1 MLNRLI
7 IAVFGL
13 SLVFA
18 LGSNAQAGPGDL
30 TSFEN
35 EPARFIPNHPKLNEG
50 IDIRPVQPSFKKPA
64 SARIVV
70 PDVTG
75 ASLPSQLYF
84 CDFQG
89 YAISGP
95 AFVWDIPDPY
105 GDDLM
110 NQRFTVEDNF
120 ECTLKVAHF
129 LMYAPNTVG
138 TPDMRV
144 YLWDDDGFG
153 FPGSLLDSVDIPF
166 ATLAAEWAATA
177 PSPFAFMSAD
187 FSAAG
192 WVFADG
198 DEYHYGWTPIG
209 GPGEGLSLV
218 SDQGGG
224 PSAGEERSSEF
235 YLGAWGSML
244 NDWGVDVAFHILSE
258 RCCEEIPFSDCYTQ
272 SYWTNVARIYRAPQ
286 PTYGD
291 TSYTQRFSV
300 EGPETLQS
308 VDLYIYDRDDGEFG
322 NDDVYV
328 TIYDDD
334 GFGQPGTQLAQVT
347 LPAGTYPSFPSA
359 SNAVFG
365 SLVLEG
371 DFHVGFSSSGV
382 PGVNWEWIL
391 SDDGLSGTARSNA
404 SGDPTWPGGTTW
416 YSMLAWWGRDVNF
429 LIEANLCRDEFSEC
443 SITNYFVNFTTVYP
457 VPDGNPVIEWA
468 QRFTALGGAE
478 CDLREISLCFYRHPS
493 FDGPRPGM
501 YTKNTAIRIYENDGG
516 FPGAVLHTTILT
528 PADYAAAGYTG
539 PDFFGAFL
547 LTITGLNVIIPPSY
561 FVGYEALTG
570 TRDSGIR
577 VCIDNQ
583 GGEGQPVG
591 GLVINAPPFGGW
603 LPSSAFAF
611 IVEDASLFLGTKVC
625 CVPFP
630 GATCLPPDT
639 WTTQSHDF
647 GRTGASNMSIDDAWC
662 DLTTSWLYE
671 TPANTIPYMSPI
683 VHDGRVYISTATSAG
698 NASTVE
704 VLDLITGANLYTISD
719 PDFGNFIFNDPTIV
733 GSILYISGGDTKR
746 ITAWDI
752 STTPATKVMSRLFGG
767 AVGPL
772 RFANT
777 IVLDIGGTDVVY
789 AASQVGR
796 VVAIDAV
803 TGADYGGW
811 AGPNPVTLISGQRI
825 LGSATDGASLFYGTD
840 IAGLDGDVFAVDAAT
855 GAINWQLSTSGG
867 LQGANVYGASDNAQ
881 REGFTNI
888 SYDAGKL
895 FVGARM
901 YGDAPRDGV
910 FYVLDANTGAVVNAI
925 KSNAFEFSNPIV
937 DINLVYLQT
946 HSRRTAGT
954 SSAGNSFFAVS
965 KKSGGVAWQSETIYN
980 SLSRGRFN
988 GQGVRSC
995 EPEDGPYPTDII
1007 INTDTEGSISFWN
1020 SLTGEQ
1026 LFRRRWD
1033 YGQDV
1038 SAGASVT
1045 LAADVTGAVH
1055 VLVTNLNG
1063 AVVDLV
1069 KGADRPRLEIQSY
1082 SLELPVNFSVVTSDI
1097 KTISNALVNT
1107 GCADLTFTNV
1117 SISDVSNGS
1126 SDPYIVSID
1135 VVRQELLDR
1144 SADLASRLAAA
1155 GSFFKY
1161 LPELNTVDEGS
1172 EFSLTSVRELARNNE
1187 RFISRAATSAH
1198 PYLNGVTSPVNG
1210 QVLAG
1215 GDSLDIILDVNP
1227 AEILRGPQIF
1237 YIGLETDDPDFYV
1250 NAGSAFLPSA
1260 FPEIKVTLVGGCL
1273 LDTTY
1278 MEFGAVPNIQVVTN
1292 TGRLGTGE
1300 DPLPGF
1306 DIDGESTIYYQGTYV
1321 FGVSAERIAMSTQD
1335 WSGGG
1340 GEVEAWKS
1348 IQADPNWCDNTC
1360 KPALLTNLTLGS
1372 MWDGAMAM
1380 YVPITGNMVCVSWID
1395 SVQNFDLG
1403 DGTGWNWRNYSAGF
1417 DDALTMGVS
1426 ANTRTFGATNVP
1438 ALANLT
1444 VEIFD
1449 ITERNGNSIPDWK
1462 FGSFHDYDIVFVLT
1476 GVEDT
1481 SLVDQ
1486 SISTAWCT
1494 DANLSSDVAWGQIKV
1509 PFGCGY
1515 TPLKNAYAIDET
1527 QGQFSTA
1534 ASGRG
1539 NPYWDSA
1546 YHYMS
1551 LPAGNHGHFVTGTPD
1566 QAQHFTLV
1574 EHDFGPNETISFGI
1588 ANFGFNSGLAT
1599 VANGSAL
1606 APTAH
1611 LVNKWVGFGR
1621 GDVDDDNVIG
1631 LADIMTLV
1639 GIVSGS
1645 VPGAIPFEH
1654 LADVNADGAVD
1665 VADINYLFDYY
1676 FNGGPCPAGAWT
1688 L

>member
-13 SLVFA
+13 GLVFA
-18 LGSNAQAGPGDL
+18 LGSSALAGPGQLSLDGA
-30 TSFEN
+30 E
-35 EPARFIPNHPKLNEG
+35 EPVRFIPGHPKLN
-50 IDIRPVQPSFKKPA
+50 DLDNARPEQPSFKKPA
-64 SARIVV
+64 SALRAL
-70 PDVTG
+70 PSGTST
-75 ASLPSQLYF
+75 AALPSQSYF

-89 YAISGP
+89 YAGGP
-95 AFVWDIPDPY
+95 AFFWTIPDAF
-105 GDDLM
+105 GDDLF
-110 NQRFTVEDNF
+110 NTRFTVADNF
-120 ECTLKVAHF
+120 ECTLKVAHL
-129 LMYAPNTVG
+129 LMYLPEVVG
-138 TPDMRV
+138 TPDLRV

-153 FPGSLLDSVDIPF
+153 FPGTVLDSVDISH
-166 ATLAAEWAATA
+166 ATLQAGWAAA
-177 PSPFAFMSAD
+177 GGNLAYMAAD

-209 GPGEGLSLV
+209 AAGDVLAII
-218 SDQGGG
+218 SDDGSG
-224 PSAGEERSSEF
+224 PSSGEERSSEF

-244 NDWGVDVAFHILSE
+244 NDWGTDYVFDIISE

-272 SYWTNVARIYRAPQ
+272 TYAQNIRFFWRTPH
-286 PTYGD
+286 PTFGD
-291 TSYTQRFSV
+291 TAWSMRFDV
-300 EGPETLQS
+300 GGPETLTS
-308 VDLYIYDRDDGEFG
+308 VDIAIFDHTGIVPEPVGDDP
-322 NDDVYV
+322 VTV

-334 GFGQPGTQLAQVT
+334 GFGQPGVQLAQVT
-347 LPAGTYPSFPSA
+347 LAAGTYPFFPAYTNFSFTP
-359 SNAVFG
+359 
-365 SLVLEG
+365 LVLENS
-371 DFHVGFSSSGV
+371 FHVAFSVVSTAGSYESTLSSDGNDGV
-382 PGVNWEWIL
+382 G
-391 SDDGLSGTARSNA
+391 RSNG
-404 SGDPTWPGGTTW
+404 SGDPTWPGASTW
-416 YSMLAWWGRDVNF
+416 YTMLAWWGGDYNF
-429 LIEANLCRDEFSEC
+429 LFDANLCRDEFSNC
-443 SITNYFVNFTTVYP
+443 SIQNYFNTFTNVVA
-457 VPDGNPVIEWA
+457 VPDGNPITEWA
-468 QRFTALGGAE
+468 QRFVALGAE
-478 CDLREISLCFYRHPS
+478 CDLREVVYCFYKHPADS
-493 FDGPRPGM
+493 LRPDM
-501 YTKNTAIRIYENDGG
+501 YTADVAIHIKEDAGG
-516 FPGAVLHTTILT
+516 SPGAILHTEILT
-528 PADYAAAGYTG
+528 AADFAAAGFTG
-539 PDFFGAFL
+539 PAFVGSFL
-547 LTITGLNVIIPPSY
+547 LTLPALNVIVPSSF
-561 FVGYEALTG
+561 FVTVEPLTG

-577 VCIDNQ
+577 VCVDFA
-583 GGEGQPVG
+583 GGITGFVG
-591 GLVINAPPFGGW
+591 TQIFITGVGW
-603 LPSSAFAF
+603 LPISAFG
-611 IVEDASLFLGTKVC
+611 VPSDASMFVSANVC
-625 CVPFP
+625 CIPFP
-630 GATCLPPDT
+630 GATCLPPDA

-647 GRTGASNMSIDDAWC
+647 GRTGASNMSLDDAWC

-733 GSILYISGGDTKR
+733 GSILYISGGDSKR

-825 LGSATDGASLFYGTD
+825 LGSATDGVSLFYGTD
-840 IAGLDGDVFAVDAAT
+840 IAGLDGDVFSVDAAT
-855 GAINWQLSTSGG
+855 GTFNWQLSTSGG
-867 LQGANVYGASDNAQ
+867 LQGANVYGASDNDQ

-910 FYVLDANTGAVVNAI
+910 FYVLDASTGAVINAI
-925 KSNAFEFSNPIV
+925 ASNAFEFSNPIV

-954 SSAGNSFFAVS
+954 PSAGNSLFAVS
-965 KKSGGVAWQSETIYN
+965 KKNGAVAWQSETIYN

-1082 SLELPVNFSVVTSDI
+1082 SLELPVDFSVVTSEI
-1097 KTISNALVNT
+1097 KTLSNALVNT

-1117 SISDVSNGS
+1117 SVSDVSNGS

-1237 YIGLETDDPDFYV
+1237 YIELDTDDPDFYV
-1250 NAGSAFLPSA
+1250 NAGSAFLPNP
-1260 FPEIKVTLVGGCL
+1260 FPEIKVTLIGGCL

-1300 DPLPGF
+1300 DPLPAF
-1306 DIDGESTIYYQGTYV
+1306 EIDGEANVYYQGTYV

-1335 WSGGG
+1335 WSAGG
-1340 GEVEAWKS
+1340 GEDDAWRS

-1360 KPALLTNLTLGS
+1360 KPALMTGLTLGS
-1372 MWDGAMAM
+1372 IWDGAS
-1380 YVPITGNMVCVSWID
+1380 YQPISGNMVCVSWID

-1417 DDALTMGVS
+1417 DDTLTMGVS

-1438 ALANLT
+1438 ELANLT

-1462 FGSFHDYDIVFVLT
+1462 FGSFHDYDIVFELT

-1494 DANLSSDVAWGQIKV
+1494 DAGLNSDVAWGQIKV